1 MLQPPRVSQLCY
13 IFLTLLNTFVTLI
26 AGSSASGDTLRSP
39 IRPQRIV
46 SMSLASDEIL
56 LNIIPQCGGYGRLA
70 GLSTFADHPQ
80 SSNMTAEAKHVKGR
94 VHSELETIINL
105 RPDLVIAASF
115 NRQEVIEA
123 LRKRSINVLTLDKF
137 STALDIAQ
145 NILDIG
151 KISNCETPARALHHE
166 FLGKLQ
172 DIDKKNQK
180 KTRKIRVI
188 NYSPDMTLM
197 ARKTLFDDLVTRS
210 GGINVASEKGLN
222 FWPRLNAETLL
233 TLQPDVVLIT
243 ENDTPEKRR
252 EISRHPIW
260 KKLSPIRHEK
270 LVFLDP
276 RKALSTSHFFADA
289 VSDLF
294 SRLDNFQN

>member
-1 MLQPPRVSQLCY
+1 MLQPPRVIKRCY
-13 IFLTLLNTFVTLI
+13 IFLILLNTFAALL
-26 AGSSASGDTLRSP
+26 AAESAYSEKSISLLKP
-39 IRPQRIV
+39 ERIV

-56 LNIIPQCGGYGRLA
+56 LSIIPKCGGYGRLA
-70 GLSTFADHPQ
+70 GLSTFVDHPQ
-80 SSNMTAEAKHVKGR
+80 SSNMTTEAKHVKSR

-105 RPDLVIAASF
+105 KPDLVIAASF

-123 LRKRSINVLTLDKF
+123 LRKRSVNVLVLDKF

-145 NILDIG
+145 NILHIG
-151 KISNCETPARALHHE
+151 KLVKCEAPARALHQD

-172 DIDKKNQK
+172 NIDKKNQK
-180 KTRKIRVI
+180 NTRKIRVI

-197 ARKTLFDDLVTRS
+197 ARKTLFDDLVTRA

-252 EISRHPIW
+252 EIGRHPIW
-260 KKLSPIRHEK
+260 KKLSPIRQEK
-270 LVFLDP
+270 LIFLDP
-276 RKALSTSHFFADA
+276 RKALSTSHFFAEA

-294 SRLDNFQN
+294 SRLDHFKN